1 MSIICTIC
9 ARSNSHG
16 LKNKNFLKIKG
27 KTLIRRTIDQA
38 VKSNLFEIIV
48 VSVDKKKIDLGKN
61 LKKIMYIKRP
71 KNLAGSNSK
80 KIDAIRHAVKI
91 CENKKKIQFKYVC
104 DLDVSSPLRN
114 YEDIKNSLNKFKRE
128 KSLNLITATESKKN
142 PYFNQIEIKNKKV
155 KIVKRKNRIYN
166 RQQAPVTYDM
176 NASIY
181 LWKRD
186 FLFKSYNL
194 FNKKTS
200 VYFMPQDR
208 SVDIDSNFDF
218 KFVKSLIK

>member
-1 MSIICTIC
+1 M
-9 ARSNSHG
+9 
-16 LKNKNFLKIKG
+16 
-27 KTLIRRTIDQA
+27 IRHTIDLA
-38 VKSNLFEIIV
+38 VKSNLFDIIA
-48 VSVDKKKIDLGKN
+48 VSVDKRNIDLGRN
-61 LKKIMYIKRP
+61 LKKIIFINRP
-71 KNLAGSNSK
+71 KKLAGNNSK

-91 CENKKKIQFKYVC
+91 CENKRKINFKYVC

-114 YEDIKNSLNKFKRE
+114 YKDIKNSLKKFKKE
-128 KSLNLITATESKKN
+128 KSINLITATESKKN

-155 KIVKRKNRIYN
+155 KLVKKKHQIYN

-186 FLFKSYNL
+186 FIFKSYNL

-200 VYFMPQDR
+200 VYFMPPER
-208 SVDIDSNFDF
+208 SIDIDSNFDF
-218 KFVKSLIK
+218 KLVKFLLK

>member
-91 CENKKKIQFKYVC
+91 CENKKKKIFEYVC

-114 YEDIKNSLNKFKRE
+114 HEDIKNSLNKFKRE

-218 KFVKSLIK
+218 KFVKFLLE

>member
-1 MSIICTIC
+1 MTIICTIC
-9 ARSNSHG
+9 ARSNSQG
-16 LKNKNFLKIKG
+16 LKNKNFLKIKR
-27 KTLIRRTIDQA
+27 KSLIRHTIDQA
-38 VKSNLFEIIV
+38 VKSNLFDIIA
-48 VSVDKKKIDLGKN
+48 VSVDKKKIDIGKN
-61 LKKIMYIKRP
+61 IKKIMYINRP
-71 KNLAGSNSK
+71 KNLAGNNSK

-142 PYFNQIEIKNKKV
+142 PYFNQIEIVNKKV
-155 KIVKRKNRIYN
+155 KLVKKKHRIHN
-166 RQQAPVTYDM
+166 RQKAPTTYDM

-218 KFVKSLIK
+218 KFVKFLLE

>member
-9 ARSNSHG
+9 ARSNSQG
-16 LKNKNFLKIKG
+16 LKNKNFLKIKR
-27 KTLIRRTIDQA
+27 KSLIRHTIDLA
-38 VKSNLFEIIV
+38 VKSNLFDIIA
-48 VSVDKKKIDLGKN
+48 VSVDKKNIDLGKKI
-61 LKKIMYIKRP
+61 KKIMYINRP
-71 KNLAGSNSK
+71 KKLAGNNSK

-91 CENKKKIQFKYVC
+91 CENKKKIKFKYVC

-128 KSLNLITATESKKN
+128 KSFNLITATESKKN

-155 KIVKRKNRIYN
+155 KLVKKKNKIYN
-166 RQQAPVTYDM
+166 RQQAPITYDM

-200 VYFMPQDR
+200 VYLMPAER
-208 SVDIDSNFDF
+208 SIDIDSNLDF
-218 KFVKSLIK
+218 KFVKFLLK

>member
-9 ARSNSHG
+9 ARSNSQG
-16 LKNKNFLKIKG
+16 LKNKNFLKIKR
-27 KTLIRRTIDQA
+27 KSLIRHTIDLA
-38 VKSNLFEIIV
+38 VKSNLFDIIA
-48 VSVDKKKIDLGKN
+48 VSVDKTNIDLGKKI
-61 LKKIMYIKRP
+61 KKIMYIHRP
-71 KNLAGSNSK
+71 KNLAGNNSK

-91 CENKKKIQFKYVC
+91 CENKKINFKYVC

-142 PYFNQIEIKNKKV
+142 PYFNQIEIVNKKV
-155 KIVKRKNRIYN
+155 KLVKKKHRIHN
-166 RQQAPVTYDM
+166 RQKAPTTYDM

-200 VYFMPQDR
+200 VYLMPAER
-208 SVDIDSNFDF
+208 SIDIDSIFDF
-218 KFVKSLIK
+218 KFVKFLLK

>member
-38 VKSNLFEIIV
+38 VKSNLFEIIA

-91 CENKKKIQFKYVC
+91 CENKKKKIFEYVC

-114 YEDIKNSLNKFKRE
+114 HEDIKNSLNKFKRE

-155 KIVKRKNRIYN
+155 KIVKKKNRIYN

-218 KFVKSLIK
+218 KFVKFLLE